1 MSEGDEGSPRRPR
14 IPGTK
19 GAPLSL
25 VAKAALATV
34 VLFIVGAVA
43 EPSTLSAGALISM
56 LPFVAVLIVASI
68 GQHLVIQQR
77 GLDLSVAGIMSFAAV
92 MVSAWPGLEAGV
104 LETIFY
110 VLLALAMGLL
120 VGGVNGV
127 LVAILGVPALV
138 TTIGMNSLMLGA
150 TMYVSGGFAQQVP
163 PPLNAFGLY
172 RFLGIPASVWV
183 TLVIVAVTAFI
194 VSRTTIGRRFTAT
207 SVNPSSAV
215 AVGIGLRRYRIGTYM
230 LAGLFYAAGGVLLAS
245 YLLSPTVFSGLPY
258 LLATIAAVVVG
269 GNSIGGGQRGSI
281 VATAIGALFLT
292 YLGQLVL
299 SVGFGT
305 AAQNIVQAVII
316 IASFALPELAARR
329 RSGAAA

>member
-1 MSEGDEGSPRRPR
+1 MTEGDEGSPRRR
-14 IPGTK
+14 RFPGTK
-19 GAPLSL
+19 GAPLSQ
-25 VAKAALATV
+25 VAKAALATA

-43 EPSTLSAGALISM
+43 EPSSISPAALLSL
-56 LPFVAVLIVASI
+56 LPFVAVLVVASL
-68 GQHLVIQQR
+68 GQHIVIQQR

-92 MVSAWPGLEAGV
+92 IVTAWPGTEAGV
-104 LETIFY
+104 GETILY
-110 VLLALAMGLL
+110 VLLALAMGLV
-120 VGGVNGV
+120 VGGVNGI

-163 PPLNAFGLY
+163 PPLNAFGLS
-172 RFLGIPASVWV
+172 RFLGLPAAVWV
-183 TLVIVAVTAFI
+183 TLVIVAVTAF
-194 VSRTTIGRRFTAT
+194 VVGRTNIGRRFTAT
-207 SVNPSSAV
+207 SVNPASAI
-215 AVGIGLRRYRIGTYM
+215 AVGIPLRRYRIGTYM
-230 LAGLFYAAGGVLLAS
+230 LAGLFYAGAGVMLAS

-329 RSGAAA
+329 RSSAAA